1 MSPLNL
7 IFAGTPDFAAASLQA
22 LIDSPHRVMA
32 VLTQPDRP
40 AGRGKK
46 MASSPVKLLA
56 ETHQIPVLQP
66 ETLKSDEIQR
76 QLAQFDAD
84 VMVVVAY
91 GLLVPPTVL
100 AMPRLGC
107 INVHGS
113 LLPRWRGAAPIQRA
127 LEAGDSE
134 TGVGIMQMEA
144 GLDTGPVLLG
154 RRTPISADDTG
165 GTVHDRLA
173 ELGAEALVCAL
184 GDLSALQQRAQPQPD
199 QGICY
204 AHKLSREDAQIN
216 WQVPAPELANRVRA
230 FNPWPVTWTHFGQ
243 LPLKVWAAHVAE
255 GSGEPGEIL
264 SITPAAI
271 EVACA
276 QGSLLLTEI
285 QMPGKRALPVAD
297 ILRGHANLFAVGDFF
312 EQS

>member
-76 QLAQFDAD
+76 QLAQFGAD

-91 GLLVPPTVL
+91 GLLVPPSVL

-127 LEAGDSE
+127 IEAGDSE

-144 GLDTGPVLLG
+144 GLDTGPVLLE
-154 RRTPISADDTG
+154 RRTLISADDTG

-173 ELGAEALVCAL
+173 QLGAQALVCAL
-184 GDLSALQQRAQPQPD
+184 EELPALQQRAQPQPD

-204 AHKLSREDAQIN
+204 AHKLSREDAQID
-216 WQVPAPELANRVRA
+216 WQVSALELANRVRA
-230 FNPWPVTWTHFGQ
+230 FNPWPVTWAHVGQ
-243 LPLKVWAAHVAE
+243 LPIKVWTAHVAE
-255 GSGEPGEIL
+255 GRGQPGEIL

-297 ILRGHANLFAVGDFF
+297 ILRGHATLFAVGDFF
-312 EQS
+312 E